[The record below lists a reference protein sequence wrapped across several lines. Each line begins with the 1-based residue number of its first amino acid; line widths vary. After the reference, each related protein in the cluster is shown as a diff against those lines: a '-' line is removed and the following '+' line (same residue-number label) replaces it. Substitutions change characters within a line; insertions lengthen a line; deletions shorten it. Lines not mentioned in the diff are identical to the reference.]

1 MHTTTTLPLR
11 RELRY
16 LSGRYALV
24 LLTTLVL
31 AATDPTPTVGAEKP
45 NIVFVLIDDLGWMD
59 LSCQGNRRI
68 DSPNVDRLARQGMRF
83 TDAYAAAP
91 VCSPTRASIVTGKSP
106 ARLHLTTHLPGR
118 FFPKDGRPQPAE
130 IIDDLPLEHVT
141 VAERLK
147 EAGYTTAFMG
157 KWHLTTGG
165 SLGKREFHPERQ
177 GFDVNLGGCALGGP
191 PSYFDPY
198 RIPTLENRR
207 PGEYLPDRFADEA
220 VDYIR
225 ANRSRPFML
234 FLWNY
239 TVHWPMQAK
248 NDVLAKYEK
257 RGLGPGLKDAR
268 YGAMIESMDAAFG
281 RIVAAIDELN
291 LAERTLIVFMS
302 DNGGFDGVADNR
314 PLRESKGYLYE
325 GGIRVP
331 LIVRWPGV
339 VPPGTICREPVI
351 STDFYPTLLAA
362 AGVKP
367 DENAPCDGENL
378 MPLLKQTGGLKRT
391 EIFFHFPNYAWH
403 MDNRLG
409 SAVRQGDFK
418 LIEYFDD
425 GSVELYNLA
434 EDLGEKRDL
443 SKQMPEKAAELKLKL
458 HAWRAESG
466 AWMPRRP

>member
-1 MHTTTTLPLR
+1 MVKMGQ
-11 RELRY
+11 
-16 LSGRYALV
+16 LS
-24 LLTTLVL
+24 LTCLATFAL
-31 AATDPTPTVGAEKP
+31 AATPAPASSAEKP
-45 NIVFVLIDDLGWMD
+45 NVVFVLIDDLGWMD
-59 LSCQGNRRI
+59 LGCQGNRRI

-91 VCSPTRASIVTGKSP
+91 VCSPTRASIVTGQSP

-130 IIDDLPLEHVT
+130 IIDHLPLAHVT
-141 VAERLK
+141 IAERLK
-147 EAGYTTAFMG
+147 AAGYATALMG
-157 KWHLTTGG
+157 KWHL
-165 SLGKREFHPERQ
+165 GKREFYPDRQ
-177 GFDVNLGGCALGGP
+177 GFDINLGGCALGGP
-191 PSYFDPY
+191 PTYFDPY
-198 RIPTLENRR
+198 RIPTLANRR

-220 VDYIR
+220 VAFIR
-225 ANRSRPFML
+225 ANRRRPFML

-248 NDVLAKYEK
+248 EDVLAKYEK
-257 RGLGPGLKDAR
+257 RGLGPGLKDPR

-281 RIVAAIDELN
+281 RVVAAIDELK
-291 LAERTLIVFMS
+291 LTERTLIVFMS
-302 DNGGFDGVADNR
+302 DNGGYNGVADNR

-339 VPPGTICREPVI
+339 VRPGVICREPVT

-362 AGVKP
+362 AGLEP
-367 DENAPCDGENL
+367 DENTPCDGENL
-378 MPLLKQTGGLKRT
+378 MPLLKQTGGLKRS

-409 SAVRQGDFK
+409 SAVRQGDYK

-434 EDLGEKRDL
+434 EDIGEKHDL
-443 SKQMPEKAAELKLKL
+443 SKQMPEKAAELEQKL

-466 AWMPRRP
+466 AWMPRPARAPEPSS